1 MVLKNVN
8 DVCLESDEPREAEDG
23 ELQQPTREERL
34 MKYRNQCKNLV
45 EYLSKNVCPQGLS
58 KNEMR
63 NIKNQA
69 KTHQWDSRSKWF
81 ELNVIHLIISTMLN

>member
-8 DVCLESDEPREAEDG
+8 DVCLESDDPREAEDG

-34 MKYRNQCKNLV
+34 MKYRNQCKNLM
-45 EYLSKNVCPQGLS
+45 EYLSTNVCPQGLS

-63 NIKNQA
+63 NKKTGKNTPVGFQ
-69 KTHQWDSRSKWF
+69 DKWF

>member
-45 EYLSKNVCPQGLS
+45 EYLSQVCLIQFL
-58 KNEMR
+58 KEINT
-63 NIKNQA
+63 IK
-69 KTHQWDSRSKWF
+69 T
-81 ELNVIHLIISTMLN
+81 